1 MPNEISSERSSD
13 LTQDTITGPAGAS
26 APRHLP
32 GEWRGGAGRRLA
44 ILGGTGKEGS
54 GLALRWARAG
64 YEVVIG
70 SRQAEKAAKVAAEL
84 NGKLGDGLVRGLSN
98 AEAARR
104 ADIAVLTVPYKAHQ
118 ATLAGLRDELQGK
131 ILVDVTVPLKP
142 PHVTQVH
149 LPKDGPAAV
158 QAQMILGEGVCV
170 VAAFQ
175 NVGEH
180 YLRDPERAIDCDVLV
195 CGDDPGAKAK
205 VIELAQALHPSVR
218 AFDAGPLAN
227 AVVVESLTSVLIGL
241 GKQFRR
247 LRVGIRITG
256 IGG

>member
-1 MPNEISSERSSD
+1 LDNGCTEKIERSFD
-13 LTQDTITGPAGAS
+13 LTAEITTDPADKT
-26 APRHLP
+26 
-32 GEWRGGAGRRLA
+32 GRRLA
-44 ILGGTGKEGS
+44 ILGGTGKEGA

-64 YEVVIG
+64 YKVTIG
-70 SRQAEKAAKVAAEL
+70 SRAAEKAEQVAAEL
-84 NGKLGDGLVRGLSN
+84 NEKLGDHLIHGLSN
-98 AEAARR
+98 AGAARQT
-104 ADIAVLTVPYKAHQ
+104 DVAVLTVPYKAHQ
-118 ATLAGLRDELQGK
+118 ATLAGLREELQGK

-142 PHVTQVH
+142 PEVTRVH
-149 LPKDGPAAV
+149 LPQDGPAAV
-158 QAQMILGEGVCV
+158 QAQQILGDGVRV

-195 CGDDPGAKAK
+195 CGDDAKAK
-205 VIELAQALHPSVR
+205 TVVIELAQALDPSLR

-241 GKQFRR
+241 SKQFRR

-256 IGG
+256 VGDS